1 MANQNYGASLE
12 LQDKFSSVG
21 NKFIET
27 INKIISSTNTLTKD
41 LEKLSQKTYTVE
53 VNAIFSSNYHA
64 VMAQM
69 NHDIPANKVVH
80 INAKD
85 NVTHTINDIN
95 RNLLDARRGM
105 QMNIG
110 SNFGGFSGFSR
121 DMTRAMGMSGR
132 AGIGAAGISGA
143 GAVGGFASGAF
154 RSGANGAS
162 GLAGSIIGS
171 GVIAGILGR
180 NRNAVGNNT
189 TNNTT
194 TGFLLPNGESVE
206 EQDARIQRELAA
218 SRRRNRNG
226 NGNGNG
232 NGSGNG
238 DNNPEDELSRRRQ
251 RTPRPNYQSSWDTN
265 QATMNMLTD
274 STAQR
279 HPTVNLLQRQ
289 SQSMNNMFGTD
300 QSTYVNKIL
309 GNRQA
314 IATDLNGTK
323 ATLKAFFT
331 DMKQT
336 AIDSF
341 NGIKNFGK
349 QTFSFLGTAGG
360 IIAAPFKRGFESIKT
375 FASSVGSK
383 IMSMTA
389 KPRELVV
396 RGVFAAQRLG
406 SDIATAFG
414 NLKAKAGEA
423 AGHIGTS
430 LVSGF
435 NKVKGVFGSIGG
447 AIGSGLGKVKGAFG
461 AIGTAAS
468 ATFGRP
474 FRIMTSIGGTAL
486 SGIGKVASAAGKIGG
501 KIFKATFSAV
511 DKISSVIG
519 SVMGKIAGLAKAAG
533 GIVIGGVAAAG
544 ALAVPAVKGA
554 IEQENNEV
562 ALKHFIGL
570 ANGTG
575 AKSDQTVASTN
586 EYMGKLNDMANRTPF
601 SNAEILEAGRRAVNV
616 TGGDTTGA
624 MDLTNLA
631 GNMAALNPGKS
642 VMDAMEALADAKNG
656 EYERMKEFGFK
667 VTQDDIKKGGGT
679 DAYFK
684 NQVMDPNGKIGK
696 TFANGA
702 DELSNTTAGKWSTFT
717 GNAEAALTK
726 FGKVLLPIL
735 NGPLSYFNDWFDKNS
750 TTIDGWVQSF
760 QQGINKIGTFLKPVG
775 ESLKKTFGDAFKNPE
790 VKKNLDDAGKSI
802 GNAFKNPQAMAAID
816 KMGSSLMKVIPAAV
830 TFGSQIAKAFGPA
843 VQPAIKM
850 VATLVQVLSDAF
862 VKFTQ
867 KIGPLL
873 APMGEIVGKTFNF
886 IGQAIEAC
894 SPIIDVIINVV
905 AALMKAWQT
914 AWPLMSSIIQTG
926 LDIIKPALQIIADV
940 ANIIVDVFELVWP
953 TVVDIL
959 QKCWDDW
966 KPVFDFIAG
975 ALQKIADFAS
985 GVVGWFDKL
994 LNKAPD
1000 AKKAADDTN
1009 YGKGDSNYSQST
1021 SDWGGGGDD
1030 GTPHA
1035 TGLKRVPYDGYKAIL
1050 HEGERVLTKNEVNGG
1065 AGSGVSIGNINLNC
1079 PNVTDATNAKEL
1091 TNQVI
1096 SEITKQLTI
1105 KSVSRGGVY

>member
-1 MANQNYGASLE
+1 MATNQNYGASLE

-53 VNAIFSSNYHA
+53 INARFSSNYHA

-69 NHDIPANKVVH
+69 NHDIPANKTVH

-132 AGIGAAGISGA
+132 AGSGIAGISGA
-143 GAVGGFASGAF
+143 GVASGFASGAF
-154 RSGANGAS
+154 RNGAS
-162 GLAGSIIGS
+162 GLAGSMIGS
-171 GVIAGILGR
+171 GLIAGALSR
-180 NRNAVGNNT
+180 NRNAIGNNI

-194 TGFLLPNGESVE
+194 TRGFVLPNGESVE
-206 EQDARIQRELAA
+206 EQDARIQRELEA

-289 SQSMNNMFGTD
+289 AQSMNNMFGTD

-349 QTFSFLGTAGG
+349 QTFSFLGTVGG
-360 IIAAPFKRGFESIKT
+360 IIAEPFKKAFNSIKT
-375 FASSVGSK
+375 FAGSVGSK

-414 NLKAKAGEA
+414 NLKAKAGEVG
-423 AGHIGTS
+423 GHIGTALS
-430 LVSGF
+430 TGF
-435 NKVKGVFGSIGG
+435 SKVKSVFSSIGG
-447 AIGSGLGKVKGAFG
+447 AVSSGVGKVKGAFG
-461 AIGTAAS
+461 AIGSAAK
-468 ATFGRP
+468 ATFGKP
-474 FRIMTSIGGTAL
+474 FKIVTSIAGTAL
-486 SGIGKVASAAGKIGG
+486 SGIGKIASAAGKIGG
-501 KIFKATFSAV
+501 KVFKATFSAV
-511 DKISSVIG
+511 DKISGVIG
-519 SVMGKIAGLAKAAG
+519 SVMGKIGGLAKAAG
-533 GIVIGGVAAAG
+533 GIVIGGAVAAG
-544 ALAVPAVKGA
+544 ALATPAIKGA
-554 IEQENNEV
+554 MEAENNEV
-562 ALKHFIGL
+562 AMKHFIKL
-570 ANGTG
+570 TDPNDYEQKTT
-575 AKSDQTVASTN
+575 D
-586 EYMGKLNDMANRTPF
+586 YMGNLNKMANETPF
-601 SNAEILEAGRRAVNV
+601 SNAEIMSAGRRAVNV

-624 MDLTNLA
+624 MDLTKLA

-667 VTQDDIKKGGGT
+667 VSKDDVDKGGGA
-679 DAYFK
+679 DKFFK
-684 NQVMDPNGKIGK
+684 DQVMNKDGKIGK
-696 TFANGA
+696 TFDGGSE
-702 DELSNTTAGKWSTFT
+702 ELSKTTAGKWSTFT
-717 GNAEAALTK
+717 GNAEAAMTK

-735 NGPLSYFNDWFDKNS
+735 NGPLDAFNTWFDKNGEK
-750 TTIDGWVQSF
+750 IDGWVKGF
-760 QQGINKIGTFLKPVG
+760 QEGLGKIGAFFKPVG
-775 ESLKKTFGDAFKNPE
+775 AALSKAFSGIKADP
-790 VKKNLDDAGKSI
+790 KMKADLASI
-802 GNAFKNPQAMAAID
+802 GVTFNNAFKNPQALKAID
-816 KMGSSLMKVIPAAV
+816 KMGSSLLKVVPAAV
-830 TFGSQIAKAFGPA
+830 SFGVQIAKAFGPA
-843 VQPAIKM
+843 VQPAIKL
-850 VATLVQVLSDAF
+850 VATLVQFLSDAF
-862 VKFTQ
+862 VKFSQ

-894 SPIIDVIINVV
+894 TPIIDVIINVV
-905 AALMKAWQT
+905 AALMQAWQQ
-914 AWPLMSSIIQTG
+914 AWPLMSGIIQTG
-926 LDIIKPALQIIADV
+926 LDIIKPALEIIGDV
-940 ANIIVDVFELVWP
+940 ANIIVDIFLLVWP
-953 TVVDIL
+953 TIVDIL

-966 KPVFDFIAG
+966 KPVFDFIG
-975 ALQKIADFAS
+975 EALQKIADFAS
-985 GVVGWFDKL
+985 SVVSWFDNL
-994 LNKAPD
+994 LGKAPG

-1009 YGKGDSNYSQST
+1009 YGKKDDTYSESA
-1021 SDWGGGGDD
+1021 SDWGAADD

-1035 TGLKRVPYDGYKAIL
+1035 NGLKRVPYDGYKAIL

-1065 AGSGVSIGNINLNC
+1065 VGSGVNIQNINLNC